1 MRFDSLPVVYNSTP
15 FLVIQVI
22 LPFSFGFT
30 VRNHIHLTITTAY
43 TNYLEINAYLLL
55 SGFEILQ
62 KCLLL

>member
-30 VRNHIHLTITTAY
+30 VRKHIYLTITTAY
-43 TNYLEINAYLLL
+43 TNYLEINA
-55 SGFEILQ
+55 
-62 KCLLL
+62 

>member
-30 VRNHIHLTITTAY
+30 VRKQIYLTITTAY
-43 TNYLEINAYLLL
+43 TNYLEINA
-55 SGFEILQ
+55 
-62 KCLLL
+62 